1 MPQAKN
7 RALMRIECRLRVAL
21 YIAAVIFFAVSAKA
35 REPTAPSAGP
45 VPMKLA
51 PAPGQVVTLTP
62 EAGFHNEPSIA
73 VNPVNPL
80 QVVAAYQVPATVAFS
95 RDGGSSW
102 QVATG
107 TAPSDYRVSG
117 DVSVTYDKH
126 GAAILCYI
134 AFDQL
139 GTENYWARGATRNGI
154 FVRRSADGGAT
165 WDAQTHAVL
174 TQPTKPGIPFEDK
187 PYIVADNTD
196 SKYAGNLYVGWTE
209 FRIDESVILFSR
221 STDGGLTWSP
231 QIEIS
236 THHGLPRDDNGAV
249 EGFTGAVAADGTL
262 HVVWADGDSVV
273 LASSHDGGKTFSK
286 SRAILK
292 TAPLYFAVAEL
303 ERANG
308 FPEIAIDLRHSRRG
322 LLYVTWSD
330 YRDGD
335 IGVFCATSGNGGKSW
350 SDPVRVNSNPAH
362 DGTDQIGR

>member
-1 MPQAKN
+1 
-7 RALMRIECRLRVAL
+7 MRTEYRLRIVL
-21 YIAAVIFFAVSAKA
+21 YVAAVIFFAVSAKA
-35 REPTAPSAGP
+35 QEPTAPSASP

-196 SKYAGNLYVGWTE
+196 SKYAGNLYVGC
-209 FRIDESVILFSR
+209 
-221 STDGGLTWSP
+221 
-231 QIEIS
+231 
-236 THHGLPRDDNGAV
+236 PRRGAL
-249 EGFTGAVAADGTL
+249 AADRSG
-262 HVVWADGDSVV
+262 AM
-273 LASSHDGGKTFSK
+273 
-286 SRAILK
+286 
-292 TAPLYFAVAEL
+292 
-303 ERANG
+303 
-308 FPEIAIDLRHSRRG
+308 DL
-322 LLYVTWSD
+322 
-330 YRDGD
+330 
-335 IGVFCATSGNGGKSW
+335 
-350 SDPVRVNSNPAH
+350 
-362 DGTDQIGR
+362 